1 MKHLF
6 LDKKILLI
14 IGLGL
19 ILGSCRKT
27 YLDINANPN
36 LPTDENIVPELIF
49 TQAAESVGAIQTPGT
64 WGFLDNWMGY
74 TAANGDFARN
84 QQETSYNIDF
94 SFSNGV
100 WAVYYNTLFDLYQA
114 KTKGLAKGDTAMA
127 GAAMILSAKLWQELV
142 DAFGNIPYT
151 DAFTV
156 EGSPRPAYDDAKTV
170 YQSLQLMLDTAIIY
184 MRTTPAPS
192 FNFPAAD
199 IVNHGNQTLW
209 MKFANILK
217 LRMLL
222 RQSEVPGFD
231 PSAELAKINSPENG
245 GLPGPGESFSENPG
259 YQNDV
264 NKQNPTFASIGY
276 TSAASPAKQSTST
289 GANIYITAIL
299 YSGTSDNA
307 AVGYVDPRL
316 DRFWQL
322 ISGGVNANIYGDDPG
337 NSYTGGSTSYFGP
350 GLIGDPSNGVYTE
363 GAKQDQWI
371 LPDYESLFMEAEAA
385 LRGWI
390 DDDPQQ
396 LFEMAITR
404 SFVFLKVPDAEAM
417 AASYIANTF
426 FANWSAWQEW
436 NGSSVESL
444 ADLIATQKY
453 IANCIIDPFESWSD
467 ERRLNFLQI
476 LSNPDTPIGIPID
489 EGFTY
494 ISANPSKISNT
505 IPVRLLYPQSE
516 YTTNNSNVSGQGT
529 ISQFNSKIFWMP

>member
-1 MKHLF
+1 MMKHF
-6 LDKKILLI
+6 FFDKKLLLM
-14 IGLGL
+14 IGLVL
-19 ILGSCRKT
+19 VLGSCRKS

-49 TQAAESVGAIQTPGT
+49 TQAAEATGAIHSPAT
-64 WGFLDNWMGY
+64 WGFLDSWMGY
-74 TAANGDFARN
+74 IAANGDFARD
-84 QQETSYNIDF
+84 QQQTSYNIDF

-100 WAVYYNTLFDLYQA
+100 WAAYYNTLFDLYQA

-127 GAAMILSAKLWQELV
+127 GAAMILSANLWQELV

-151 DAFTV
+151 DAFAV
-156 EGSPRPAYDDAKTV
+156 EGSPRPAYDEAKAI
-170 YQSLQLMLDTAIIY
+170 YESLQLTLDTAIEY
-184 MRTTPAPS
+184 MRTAPAPS
-192 FNFPAAD
+192 FNFPATD
-199 IVNHGNQTLW
+199 IVNHGDQILW

-231 PSAELAKINSPENG
+231 PSAELAKINNPENG

-299 YSGTSDNA
+299 YSGLG
-307 AVGYVDPRL
+307 GYGDPRT

-337 NSYTGGSTSYFGP
+337 NSYTGGSTSYYGP

-390 DDDPQQ
+390 DGDPQQ
-396 LFEMAITR
+396 LFETAVTR
-404 SFVFLKVPDAEAM
+404 SFVFLKVPDAEV
-417 AASYIANTF
+417 AAAAYIENTF
-426 FANWSAWQEW
+426 FANWQQWQEW

-444 ADLIATQKY
+444 ADLIAIQKY
-453 IANCIIDPFESWSD
+453 IANCCIDPVESWND
-467 ERRLNFLQI
+467 EKRLNFLQ
-476 LSNPDTPIGIPID
+476 LFSVEDTPLEYPID
-489 EGFTY
+489 QGFTY

-505 IPVRLLYPQSE
+505 IPIRLLYPQSE
-516 YTTNNSNVSGQGT
+516 YTTNSHVSDQGT
-529 ISQFNSKIFWMP
+529 INQFNSKLFWMP